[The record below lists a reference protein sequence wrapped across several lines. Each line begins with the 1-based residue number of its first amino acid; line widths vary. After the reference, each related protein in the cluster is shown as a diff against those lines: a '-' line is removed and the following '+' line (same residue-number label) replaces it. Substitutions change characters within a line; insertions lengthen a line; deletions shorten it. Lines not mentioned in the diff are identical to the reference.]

1 MVKFPEKLFYK
12 LKEISQ
18 ITNLDSKTIDYWEKE
33 FPILNAGKN
42 RKGEKIFRPKDIK
55 IILRIK
61 ELLTK
66 EGFTLA
72 GAKRKIEEE
81 FGNKSKTTT
90 HPDLLRKM
98 LYKIKQELE
107 EILTTIERNDTK

>member
-1 MVKFPEKLFYK
+1 MIEIQEKLFYK
-12 LKEISQ
+12 LHEVSRL
-18 ITNLDSKTIDYWEKE
+18 TNLDPKIINYWEQE
-33 FPILNAGKN
+33 FPLLNAGKN

-61 ELLTK
+61 ELLMK

-81 FGNKSKTTT
+81 FSSKSKTTT
-90 HPDLLRKM
+90 HPDLLKKT
-98 LYKIKQELE
+98 LYRIKQELE
-107 EILTTIERNDTK
+107 EILTIMERNDTK

>member
-1 MVKFPEKLFYK
+1 MAEFPEKLFYK

-18 ITNLDSKTIDYWEKE
+18 IANLDSKLIEYWEEE

-42 RKGEKIFRPKDIK
+42 RKGEKIFRPRDVK

-61 ELLTK
+61 DLLTK

-81 FGNKSKTTT
+81 FGYKPKTTT
-90 HPDLLRKM
+90 HPDLLRKT
-98 LYKIKQELE
+98 LYKVKQELE
-107 EILTTIERNDTK
+107 EILTILERNDTK